1 MHQDPISDLLTRIR
15 NAILMKETRV
25 AAPYSNIKAE
35 ILKVLESE
43 GYIEG
48 FAKSEKFYGTLKIYL
63 KYKDGVSSISGLQRV
78 SKPGRRIYSKVNEI
92 PKVYGGYG
100 VNILSTSKGVMT
112 DRQARKVGV
121 GGEILCKVW

>member
-1 MHQDPISDLLTRIR
+1 MHQDPIADLLTRIR
-15 NAILMKETRV
+15 NAVMMKQTKL

-48 FAKSEKFYGTLKIYL
+48 FSRSEKFYGTLKIYL
-63 KYKDGVSSISGLQRV
+63 KYKEEMSSISGLQRV
-78 SKPGRRIYSKVNEI
+78 SKPGMRIYKGVSEI
-92 PKVYGGYG
+92 PKIYGGYG

-112 DRQARKVGV
+112 DKQARKIGV
-121 GGEILCKVW
+121 GGEVICKVW

>member
-1 MHQDPISDLLTRIR
+1 MHQDPISDLLTRMR
-15 NAILMKETRV
+15 NAISVKQTKL
-25 AAPYSNIKAE
+25 AAPYSNLKAE

-63 KYKDGVSSISGLQRV
+63 KYKENVSAISGLERI
-78 SKPGRRIYSKVNEI
+78 SKPGMRQYKGASDI

-112 DRQARKVGV
+112 DKQARKIGV
-121 GGEILCKVW
+121 GGELICKVW